1 MNILLTINKK
11 YVKLVNILLNS
22 IQLSNKDTKFDVYIL
37 HRELDIEDKNI
48 IESGLDLNK
57 FNIKMIKID
66 EEEVKNFPQ
75 YQKRYPKEI
84 YFRLFATKYLPENI
98 DKILYLDS
106 DTLVINKLDEL
117 YNMDFE
123 GNFYI
128 ATTHVKK
135 ILRKINEVR
144 LRIDDDV
151 PYINTGVLLINLKEL
166 RKIDV
171 QKEVCEFVENNSKKL
186 MLPDQDIITALYG
199 EKIKIVDALKYNLG
213 DRDLNIYN
221 LNHIK
226 NPIGLKWVK
235 ENTVII
241 HYYGRNKPWNKNYRG
256 KLGVFYYR
264 LERILRGTGKVLIL
278 SCGTGGGH
286 NSAAKAILEE
296 LLSQGLEADFMEYLE
311 IINTNLKNK
320 VNEIYLKSTNNE
332 GKTFKVAYKLG
343 EIYQKTNIKS
353 PVYGLNQ
360 LNKNKLYDYIKRN
373 GYEYIITTHLF
384 AAQALTA
391 IKKEHRINFT
401 AVATDY
407 VCIPFWRETN
417 PDFMITPS
425 DELKSSFINQG
436 VKENKL
442 IPLGI
447 PVKRAY
453 SEDYDIN
460 ECKKKVGLDINK
472 RYVLLLTGSM
482 GFGNV
487 EEIVDELKNNIK
499 DINLIVA
506 CGTNKELYEKLNKKD
521 NVIALEFTENI
532 DLYMKSSDIIL
543 SKPGGLT
550 STEIAVLGKPFI
562 HTMPIPGCE
571 NYNANFFESHK
582 MSLKCMN
589 IPEIVESTKLLL
601 ENKDLCMELV
611 ENQRKYMNRNSCK
624 DLVNL
629 IKKEIKIRN
638 ERWKKK
644 MMQE

>member
-199 EKIKIVDALKYNLG
+199 NKIKIVDALRYNLG
-213 DRDLNIYN
+213 DRDLNLYN

-425 DELKSSFINQG
+425 DELKSSFIDQG

-460 ECKKKVGLDINK
+460 DCKKKVGLDINK

-487 EEIVDELKNNIK
+487 EEIVDELKNNINR
-499 DINLIVA
+499 INLIVA
-506 CGTNKELYEKLNKKD
+506 CGTNKELYEKLKVKN
-521 NVIALEFTENI
+521 NVIPLEFTENI

-550 STEIAVLGKPFI
+550 TTEIAVLGKPFI

-611 ENQRKYMNRNSCK
+611 ENQRKYMNRNSCR

-629 IKKEIKIRN
+629 IKKEINTRN

-644 MMQE
+644 MMQ

>member
-123 GNFYI
+123 GNYYI

-425 DELKSSFINQG
+425 DELKSSFIDQG

-487 EEIVDELKNNIK
+487 EEIVDELKNNINS
-499 DINLIVA
+499 INLIVA

-521 NVIALEFTENI
+521 NVIPLEFTENI

-611 ENQRKYMNRNSCK
+611 ENQRKYMNRNSCR

-629 IKKEIKIRN
+629 IKKEINTRN

-644 MMQE
+644 MMQ

>member
-311 IINTNLKNK
+311 IINSNLKDK

-425 DELKSSFINQG
+425 DELKSSFIDQG

-460 ECKKKVGLDINK
+460 DCKKKVGLDINK

-521 NVIALEFTENI
+521 NVIPLEFTENI

-644 MMQE
+644 MMQ

>member
-75 YQKRYPKEI
+75 YQNRYPKEI

-199 EKIKIVDALKYNLG
+199 NKIKIVDALRYNLG
-213 DRDLNIYN
+213 DRDLNLYN

-425 DELKSSFINQG
+425 DELKSSFIDQG

-460 ECKKKVGLDINK
+460 DCKKKVGLDINK

-487 EEIVDELKNNIK
+487 EEIVDELKNNINR
-499 DINLIVA
+499 INLIVA

-521 NVIALEFTENI
+521 NVIPLEFTENI

-550 STEIAVLGKPFI
+550 TTEIAVLGKPFI

-611 ENQRKYMNRNSCK
+611 ENQRKYMNRNSCR

-629 IKKEIKIRN
+629 IKKEINTRN

-644 MMQE
+644 MMQ

>member
-199 EKIKIVDALKYNLG
+199 NKIKIVDALKYNLG
-213 DRDLNIYN
+213 DRDLNLYN

-425 DELKSSFINQG
+425 DELKSSFIDQG

-460 ECKKKVGLDINK
+460 DCKKKVGLDINK

-487 EEIVDELKNNIK
+487 EEIVDELKNNINR
-499 DINLIVA
+499 INLIVA

-521 NVIALEFTENI
+521 NVIPLEFTENI

-550 STEIAVLGKPFI
+550 TTEIAVLGKPFI

-601 ENKDLCMELV
+601 ENKDLCRELV
-611 ENQRKYMNRNSCK
+611 ENQRKYMNRNSCR

-629 IKKEIKIRN
+629 IKKEINTRN

-644 MMQE
+644 MMQ

>member
-199 EKIKIVDALKYNLG
+199 NKIKIVDALRYNLG
-213 DRDLNIYN
+213 DRDLNLYN

-425 DELKSSFINQG
+425 DELKSSFIDQG

-460 ECKKKVGLDINK
+460 DCKKKVGLDINK

-521 NVIALEFTENI
+521 NVIPLEFTENI

-550 STEIAVLGKPFI
+550 TTEIAVLGKPFI

-601 ENKDLCMELV
+601 ENKDLCRELV
-611 ENQRKYMNRNSCK
+611 ENQRKYMNRNSCR

-629 IKKEIKIRN
+629 IKKEINTRN

-644 MMQE
+644 MMQ

>member
-98 DKILYLDS
+98 NKILYLDS

-123 GNFYI
+123 GNYYV

-199 EKIKIVDALKYNLG
+199 NKIKIVDALRYNLG
-213 DRDLNIYN
+213 DRDLNLYN

-425 DELKSSFINQG
+425 DELKSSFIDQG

-460 ECKKKVGLDINK
+460 DCKKKVGLDINK

-487 EEIVDELKNNIK
+487 EEIVDELKNNINR
-499 DINLIVA
+499 INLIVA
-506 CGTNKELYEKLNKKD
+506 CGTNKELYEKLKGKN
-521 NVIALEFTENI
+521 NVIPLEFTENI

-550 STEIAVLGKPFI
+550 TTEIAVLGKPFI

-601 ENKDLCMELV
+601 ENKDLCRELV
-611 ENQRKYMNRNSCK
+611 ENQRKYMNRNSCR

-629 IKKEIKIRN
+629 IKKEINTRN

-644 MMQE
+644 MMQ

>member
-37 HRELDIEDKNI
+37 HRELDIEDKKI
-48 IESGLDLNK
+48 IESGLDSDK

-199 EKIKIVDALKYNLG
+199 NKIKIVDALRYNLG
-213 DRDLNIYN
+213 DRDLNLYN

-235 ENTVII
+235 ENTIII

-311 IINTNLKNK
+311 IINSNLKDK

-425 DELKSSFINQG
+425 DELKSSFIDQG

-487 EEIVDELKNNIK
+487 EEIVDELKNSINR
-499 DINLIVA
+499 INLIVA
-506 CGTNKELYEKLNKKD
+506 CGTNKELYEKLKGKN
-521 NVIALEFTENI
+521 NVIPLEFTENI

-550 STEIAVLGKPFI
+550 TTEIAVLGKPFI

-601 ENKDLCMELV
+601 ENKDLCRELV
-611 ENQRKYMNRNSCK
+611 ENQRKYMNRNSCR

-629 IKKEIKIRN
+629 IKKEINTRN

-644 MMQE
+644 MMQ

>member
-22 IQLSNKDTKFDVYIL
+22 IQLSNKDTKFDIYIL

-84 YFRLFATKYLPENI
+84 YFRLFATKYLPENL

-311 IINTNLKNK
+311 IINSNLKDK

-425 DELKSSFINQG
+425 DELKSSFIDQG

-571 NYNANFFESHK
+571 NYNADFFESHK

-611 ENQRKYMNRNSCK
+611 ENQRKYMNRNSCR

-644 MMQE
+644 MMQ

>member
-117 YNMDFE
+117 YNMGFE

-199 EKIKIVDALKYNLG
+199 NKIKIVDALRYNLG
-213 DRDLNIYN
+213 DRDLNLYN

-425 DELKSSFINQG
+425 DELKSSFIDQG

-460 ECKKKVGLDINK
+460 DCKKKVGLDINK

-487 EEIVDELKNNIK
+487 EEIVDELNNNIK

-521 NVIALEFTENI
+521 NVIPLEFTENI

-550 STEIAVLGKPFI
+550 TTEIAVLGKPFI

-611 ENQRKYMNRNSCK
+611 ENQRKYMNRNSCR

-629 IKKEIKIRN
+629 IKKEINTRN

-644 MMQE
+644 MMQ

>member
-199 EKIKIVDALKYNLG
+199 NKIKIVDALRYNLG
-213 DRDLNIYN
+213 DRDLNLYN

-226 NPIGLKWVK
+226 DPIGLKWVK

-425 DELKSSFINQG
+425 DELKSSFIDQG

-460 ECKKKVGLDINK
+460 DCKKKVGLDINK

-487 EEIVDELKNNIK
+487 EEIVDELKNNINR
-499 DINLIVA
+499 INLIVA

-521 NVIALEFTENI
+521 NVIPLEFTENI

-550 STEIAVLGKPFI
+550 TTEIAVLGKPFI

-601 ENKDLCMELV
+601 ENKDLCRELV
-611 ENQRKYMNRNSCK
+611 ENQRKYMNRNSCR

-629 IKKEIKIRN
+629 IKKEINTRN

-644 MMQE
+644 MMQ

>member
-199 EKIKIVDALKYNLG
+199 NKIKIVDALRYNLG
-213 DRDLNIYN
+213 DRDLNLYN

-226 NPIGLKWVK
+226 DPIGLKWVK

-425 DELKSSFINQG
+425 DELKSSFIDQG

-487 EEIVDELKNNIK
+487 EEIVDELNNNINR
-499 DINLIVA
+499 INLIVA

-521 NVIALEFTENI
+521 NVIPLEFTENI

-550 STEIAVLGKPFI
+550 TTEIAVLGKPFI

-601 ENKDLCMELV
+601 ENKDLCRELV
-611 ENQRKYMNRNSCK
+611 ENQRKYMNRNSCR

-629 IKKEIKIRN
+629 IKKEINTRN

-644 MMQE
+644 MMQ

>member
-144 LRIDDDV
+144 LRIDEDV

-199 EKIKIVDALKYNLG
+199 NKIKIVDALRYNLG
-213 DRDLNIYN
+213 DRDLNLYN

-226 NPIGLKWVK
+226 DPIGLKWVK

-425 DELKSSFINQG
+425 DELKSSFIDQG

-460 ECKKKVGLDINK
+460 DCKKKVGLDINK

-487 EEIVDELKNNIK
+487 EEIVDELNNSINR
-499 DINLIVA
+499 INLIVA
-506 CGTNKELYEKLNKKD
+506 CGTNKELYEKLKGKN
-521 NVIALEFTENI
+521 NVIPLEFTENI

-550 STEIAVLGKPFI
+550 TTEIAVLGKPFI

-601 ENKDLCMELV
+601 EDKDLCRELV
-611 ENQRKYMNRNSCK
+611 ENQRKYMNRNSCR

-629 IKKEIKIRN
+629 IKKEINTRN

-644 MMQE
+644 MMQ

>member
-22 IQLSNKDTKFDVYIL
+22 IQLSNKDTKFDIYIL

-84 YFRLFATKYLPENI
+84 YFRLFATKYLPENL

-311 IINTNLKNK
+311 IINSNLKDK

-425 DELKSSFINQG
+425 DELKSSFIDQG

-550 STEIAVLGKPFI
+550 TTEIAVLGKPFI

-611 ENQRKYMNRNSCK
+611 ENQRKYMNRNSCR

-629 IKKEIKIRN
+629 IKKEINTRN

-644 MMQE
+644 MMQ

>member
-84 YFRLFATKYLPENI
+84 YFRLFATKYLPENL

-213 DRDLNIYN
+213 DRDLNLYN

-311 IINTNLKNK
+311 IINSNLKDK

-425 DELKSSFINQG
+425 DELKSSFIDQG

-460 ECKKKVGLDINK
+460 DCKKKVGLDINK

-487 EEIVDELKNNIK
+487 EEIVDELNNNINR
-499 DINLIVA
+499 INLIVA
-506 CGTNKELYEKLNKKD
+506 CGTNKELYEKLKGKN
-521 NVIALEFTENI
+521 NVIPLEFTENI

-550 STEIAVLGKPFI
+550 TTEIAVLGKPFI

-644 MMQE
+644 MMQ

>member
-37 HRELDIEDKNI
+37 HRELDIEDKKI
-48 IESGLDLNK
+48 IESGLDSDK

-199 EKIKIVDALKYNLG
+199 NKIKIVDALRYNLG
-213 DRDLNIYN
+213 DRDLNLYN

-226 NPIGLKWVK
+226 DPIGLKWVK

-425 DELKSSFINQG
+425 DELKSSFIDQG

-460 ECKKKVGLDINK
+460 DCKKKVGLDINK

-487 EEIVDELKNNIK
+487 EEIVDELNNSINR
-499 DINLIVA
+499 INLIVA
-506 CGTNKELYEKLNKKD
+506 CGTNKELYEKLKGKN
-521 NVIALEFTENI
+521 NVIPLEFTENI

-550 STEIAVLGKPFI
+550 TTEITVLGKPFI

-611 ENQRKYMNRNSCK
+611 ENQRKYMNRNSCR

-629 IKKEIKIRN
+629 IKKEINTRN

-644 MMQE
+644 MMQ

>member
-144 LRIDDDV
+144 LRIDEDV

-199 EKIKIVDALKYNLG
+199 NKIKIVDALRYNLG
-213 DRDLNIYN
+213 DRDLNLYN

-226 NPIGLKWVK
+226 DPIGLKWVK

-425 DELKSSFINQG
+425 DELKSSFIDQG

-460 ECKKKVGLDINK
+460 DCKKKVGLDINK

-487 EEIVDELKNNIK
+487 EEIVDELNNSINR
-499 DINLIVA
+499 INLIVA
-506 CGTNKELYEKLNKKD
+506 CGTNKELYEKLKEKN
-521 NVIALEFTENI
+521 NVIPLEFTENI

-550 STEIAVLGKPFI
+550 TTEIAVLGKPFI

-611 ENQRKYMNRNSCK
+611 ENQRKYMNRNSCR

-629 IKKEIKIRN
+629 IKKEINTRN

-644 MMQE
+644 MMQ

>member
-11 YVKLVNILLNS
+11 YVKFVNILLNS

-98 DKILYLDS
+98 NKILYLDS

-199 EKIKIVDALKYNLG
+199 NKIKIVDALRYNLG
-213 DRDLNIYN
+213 DRDLNLYN

-226 NPIGLKWVK
+226 DPIGLKWVK

-425 DELKSSFINQG
+425 DELKSSFIDQG

-460 ECKKKVGLDINK
+460 DCKKKVGLDINK

-487 EEIVDELKNNIK
+487 EEIVDELKNNINR
-499 DINLIVA
+499 INLIVA
-506 CGTNKELYEKLNKKD
+506 CGTNKELYEKLKGKN
-521 NVIALEFTENI
+521 NVIPLEFTENI

-550 STEIAVLGKPFI
+550 TTEIAVLGKPFI

-601 ENKDLCMELV
+601 ENKDLCRELV
-611 ENQRKYMNRNSCK
+611 ENQRKYMNRNSCR

-629 IKKEIKIRN
+629 IKKEINTRN

-644 MMQE
+644 MMQ

>member
-186 MLPDQDIITALYG
+186 MLPDQDIITGLYG
-199 EKIKIVDALKYNLG
+199 NKIKIVDALKYNLG
-213 DRDLNIYN
+213 DRDLNLYN

-425 DELKSSFINQG
+425 DELKSSFIDQG

-460 ECKKKVGLDINK
+460 DCKKKVGLDINK

-487 EEIVDELKNNIK
+487 EEIVDELNNSINR
-499 DINLIVA
+499 INLIVA
-506 CGTNKELYEKLNKKD
+506 CGTNKELYEKLKGKN
-521 NVIALEFTENI
+521 NVIPLEFTENI

-550 STEIAVLGKPFI
+550 TTEIAVLGKPFI

-611 ENQRKYMNRNSCK
+611 ENQRKYMNRNSCR

-629 IKKEIKIRN
+629 IKKEINTRN

-644 MMQE
+644 MMQ

>member
-84 YFRLFATKYLPENI
+84 YFRLFATKYLPENL

-311 IINTNLKNK
+311 IINSNLKDK

-425 DELKSSFINQG
+425 DELKSSFIDQG

-460 ECKKKVGLDINK
+460 DCKKKVGLDINK

-550 STEIAVLGKPFI
+550 TTEIAVLGKPFI

-644 MMQE
+644 MMQ

>member
-144 LRIDDDV
+144 LRIDEDV

-199 EKIKIVDALKYNLG
+199 NKIKIVDALRYNLG
-213 DRDLNIYN
+213 DRDLNLYN

-226 NPIGLKWVK
+226 DPIGLKWVK

-425 DELKSSFINQG
+425 DELKSSFIDQG

-460 ECKKKVGLDINK
+460 DCKKKVGLDINK

-487 EEIVDELKNNIK
+487 EEIVDELNNSINR
-499 DINLIVA
+499 INLIVA
-506 CGTNKELYEKLNKKD
+506 CGTNKELYEKLKGKN
-521 NVIALEFTENI
+521 NVIPLEFTENI

-550 STEIAVLGKPFI
+550 TTEIAVLGKPFI

-601 ENKDLCMELV
+601 ENKDLCRELV
-611 ENQRKYMNRNSCK
+611 ENQRKYMNRNSCR

-629 IKKEIKIRN
+629 IKKEINTRN

-644 MMQE
+644 MMQ

>member
-311 IINTNLKNK
+311 IINSNLKDK

-425 DELKSSFINQG
+425 DELKSSFIDQG

-611 ENQRKYMNRNSCK
+611 ENQRKYMNRNSCR

-629 IKKEIKIRN
+629 IKKEIKTRN

-644 MMQE
+644 MMQ

>member
-199 EKIKIVDALKYNLG
+199 NKIKIVDALRYNLG
-213 DRDLNIYN
+213 DRDLNLYN

-226 NPIGLKWVK
+226 DPIGLKWVK

-425 DELKSSFINQG
+425 DELKSSFIDQG

-460 ECKKKVGLDINK
+460 DCKKKVGLDINK

-487 EEIVDELKNNIK
+487 EEIVDELKNNINR
-499 DINLIVA
+499 INLIVA
-506 CGTNKELYEKLNKKD
+506 CGTNKELYEKLKGKN
-521 NVIALEFTENI
+521 NVIPLEFTENI

-550 STEIAVLGKPFI
+550 TTEIAVLGKPFI

-611 ENQRKYMNRNSCK
+611 ENQRKYMNRNSCR

-629 IKKEIKIRN
+629 IKKEINTRN

-644 MMQE
+644 MMQ

>member
-311 IINTNLKNK
+311 IINSNLKDK

-425 DELKSSFINQG
+425 DELKSSFIDQG

-460 ECKKKVGLDINK
+460 ECKKKSRV
-472 RYVLLLTGSM
+472 
-482 GFGNV
+482 
-487 EEIVDELKNNIK
+487 
-499 DINLIVA
+499 
-506 CGTNKELYEKLNKKD
+506 
-521 NVIALEFTENI
+521 
-532 DLYMKSSDIIL
+532 
-543 SKPGGLT
+543 
-550 STEIAVLGKPFI
+550 
-562 HTMPIPGCE
+562 
-571 NYNANFFESHK
+571 
-582 MSLKCMN
+582 
-589 IPEIVESTKLLL
+589 
-601 ENKDLCMELV
+601 
-611 ENQRKYMNRNSCK
+611 KYK
-624 DLVNL
+624 
-629 IKKEIKIRN
+629 
-638 ERWKKK
+638 
-644 MMQE
+644 

>member
-144 LRIDDDV
+144 LRIDEDV

-199 EKIKIVDALKYNLG
+199 NKIKIVDALRYNLG
-213 DRDLNIYN
+213 DRDLNLYN

-425 DELKSSFINQG
+425 DELKSSFIDQG

-460 ECKKKVGLDINK
+460 DCKKKVGLDINK

-487 EEIVDELKNNIK
+487 EEIVDELNNSINR
-499 DINLIVA
+499 INLIVA
-506 CGTNKELYEKLNKKD
+506 CGTNKELYEKLKEKN
-521 NVIALEFTENI
+521 NVIPLEFTENI

-550 STEIAVLGKPFI
+550 TTEIAVLGKPFI

-601 ENKDLCMELV
+601 ENKDLCRELV
-611 ENQRKYMNRNSCK
+611 ENQRKYMNRNSCR

-629 IKKEIKIRN
+629 IKKEINTRN

-644 MMQE
+644 MMQ

>member
-199 EKIKIVDALKYNLG
+199 NKIKIVDALRYNLG
-213 DRDLNIYN
+213 DRDLNLYN

-226 NPIGLKWVK
+226 DPIGLKWVK

-425 DELKSSFINQG
+425 DEIKSSFIDQG

-460 ECKKKVGLDINK
+460 DCKKKVGLDINK

-487 EEIVDELKNNIK
+487 EEIVDELNNNINR
-499 DINLIVA
+499 INLIVA
-506 CGTNKELYEKLNKKD
+506 CGTNKELYEKLKGKN
-521 NVIALEFTENI
+521 NVIPLEFTENI

-550 STEIAVLGKPFI
+550 TTEIAVLGKPFI

-601 ENKDLCMELV
+601 ENKDLCRELV
-611 ENQRKYMNRNSCK
+611 ENQRKYMNRNSCR

-629 IKKEIKIRN
+629 IKKEINTRN

-644 MMQE
+644 MMQ